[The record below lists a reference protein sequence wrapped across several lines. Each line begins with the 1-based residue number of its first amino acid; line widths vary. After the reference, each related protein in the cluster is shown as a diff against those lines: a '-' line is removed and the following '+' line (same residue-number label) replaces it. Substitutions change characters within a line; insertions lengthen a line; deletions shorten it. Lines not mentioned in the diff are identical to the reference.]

1 VGELVPEVPDVPRVP
16 GIQDPTSPAVARRDV
31 RVSDKERHAVVDEL
45 RVHFGEGRIDL
56 AEFEERTNAALTA
69 RVKGDLVPLL
79 DDLPYLRTQPMMS
92 GPPVRERQPR
102 SPAAGAAAFRTHLYI
117 WLVLSAFWTVI
128 WMGTT
133 VFGDGDSPFWPIYP
147 IAAFGLTVGIHA
159 AVRKGSQGA

>member
-1 VGELVPEVPDVPRVP
+1 MGELVPEMPGVPRVP
-16 GIQDPTSPAVARRDV
+16 EVPDATSPAVARRDV

-79 DDLPYLRTQPMMS
+79 DDLPYLRTLPMAS
-92 GPPVRERQPR
+92 GPPVRERPPR
-102 SPAAGAAAFRTHLYI
+102 NRGTGAAALRTHAYI
-117 WLVLSAFWTVI
+117 WAVFSAFWIVI
-128 WMGTT
+128 WMGTS
-133 VFGDGDSPFWPIYP
+133 VFGNGDSPFWPIYP

-159 AVRKGSQGA
+159 AVRKGTQGA